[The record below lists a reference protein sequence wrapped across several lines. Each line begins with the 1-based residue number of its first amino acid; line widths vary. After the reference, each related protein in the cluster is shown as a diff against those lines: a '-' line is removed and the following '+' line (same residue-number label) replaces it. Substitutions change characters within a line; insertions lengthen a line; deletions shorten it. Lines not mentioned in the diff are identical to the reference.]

1 MSYFRSYARNK
12 HLYDRILRQMRERI
26 RTRQYVMT
34 IHAEEEMDDDRLT
47 IFDIE
52 SVILTGAIIERQKD
66 NQTGEHKYLVKGKIL
81 DGHDCVVVGKLGPKR
96 KLVLITAYRE

>member
-1 MSYFRSYARNK
+1 MSYFRSYDRNK
-12 HLYDRILRQMRERI
+12 HLYDRILRQMCERI

-52 SVILTGAIIERQKD
+52 SVILTGAIIQRQTD

-81 DGHDCVVVGKLGPKR
+81 DGHDSVVVSKLSPKR
-96 KLVLITAYRE
+96 KLVSITVYRE

>member
-1 MSYFRSYARNK
+1 
-12 HLYDRILRQMRERI
+12 
-26 RTRQYVMT
+26 MT

-66 NQTGEHKYLVKGKIL
+66 NQTGEHKYVVKGKIL
-81 DGHDCVVVGKLGPKR
+81 VGHDSVVVSKLGPKR
-96 KLVLITAYRE
+96 KLVLITVYRE

>member
-1 MSYFRSYARNK
+1 
-12 HLYDRILRQMRERI
+12 MRERI

-52 SVILTGAIIERQKD
+52 SDILTGTIIERQRD
-66 NQTGEHKYLVKGKIL
+66 NQTGENKYLVKGKIL
-81 DGHDCVVVGKLGPKR
+81 DGHDSVVVGKLGPER